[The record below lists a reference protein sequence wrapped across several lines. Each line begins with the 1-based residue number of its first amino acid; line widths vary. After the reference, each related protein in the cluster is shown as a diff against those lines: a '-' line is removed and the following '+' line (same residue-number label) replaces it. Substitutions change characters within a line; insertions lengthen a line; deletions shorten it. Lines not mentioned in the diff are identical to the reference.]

1 MVSANPCVIL
11 DSFPTIL
18 VPIKDKDFKIF
29 RNVAQCTRTISNMDN
44 KTIVKSGQRKKPG
57 EFANIVPALVPQAN
71 HIRTGFHSFLAVP
84 LLSGPGL
91 CD

>member
-11 DSFPTIL
+11 DS
-18 VPIKDKDFKIF
+18 KISKF
-29 RNVAQCTRTISNMDN
+29 SGMLNNAPRQVSNMDN
-44 KTIVKSGQRKKPG
+44 KIIVKSGQRKKPE
-57 EFANIVPALVPQAN
+57 EFANNVPTLVPQAN
-71 HIRTGFHSFLAVP
+71 HIRTGFHTFLAVP